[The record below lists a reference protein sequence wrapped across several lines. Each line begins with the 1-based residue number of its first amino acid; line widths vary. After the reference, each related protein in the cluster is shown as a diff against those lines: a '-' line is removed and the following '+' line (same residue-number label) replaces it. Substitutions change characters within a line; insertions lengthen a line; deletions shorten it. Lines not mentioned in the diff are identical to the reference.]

1 MKLDDNFFLEAESV
15 LREIEQECSIKIL
28 DIYESNEI
36 LQENKSDGSPV
47 TAADL
52 AANEIIKNSLNSIFP
67 HIPVLSEE
75 LEYPENIPETF
86 WLVDPL
92 DGTKEFIKKT
102 ESIYNKYCLSS

>member
-1 MKLDDNFFLEAESV
+1 MKLDDNFFLEAQSV

-52 AANEIIKNSLNSIFP
+52 AANEIIKNGECVSCPEGQVITP
-67 HIPVLSEE
+67 GTIPAQCA
-75 LEYPENIPETF
+75 P
-86 WLVDPL
+86 
-92 DGTKEFIKKT
+92 
-102 ESIYNKYCLSS
+102 CACHR

>member
-52 AANEIIKNSLNSIFP
+52 A
-67 HIPVLSEE
+67 
-75 LEYPENIPETF
+75 
-86 WLVDPL
+86 
-92 DGTKEFIKKT
+92 
-102 ESIYNKYCLSS
+102 CLLYTSDAADE

>member
-52 AANEIIKNSLNSIFP
+52 AANEIIKNSLNSSFPTYSSAFRGARSIQKIFQK
-67 HIPVLSEE
+67 H
-75 LEYPENIPETF
+75 F
-86 WLVDPL
+86 
-92 DGTKEFIKKT
+92 G
-102 ESIYNKYCLSS
+102 